1 MNFFY
6 KIINNINS
14 DIMDNIV
21 GSRTNLE
28 LEINEY
34 GVQRE
39 VKKGFR
45 YHLIRYQNEDDLYIK
60 LKQELLFFLKKLK
73 FKKGD
78 FVLISG
84 IGNENHTVDSVGP
97 KTLNYI
103 KTNAYLKNK
112 LDKDTKVAAIEPRVL
127 YQTGIKTEMI
137 IKGVVDEIKPNLLIL
152 IDSLVSD
159 NITYLN
165 HVIELTDA
173 GLIQG
178 YGIKGLESEITKKS
192 IGIPVLLIGVCTAL
206 EICLNDTFYILSDK
220 NIDEFV
226 NEICP
231 TIGKCIN
238 EVLDSL

>member
-6 KIINNINS
+6 KMINNTNS
-14 DIMDNIV
+14 DIMNNIV

-34 GVQRE
+34 GVQRKL
-39 VKKGFR
+39 KKGFR
-45 YHLIRYQNEDDLYIK
+45 YHSIRYQNEDDLYIK
-60 LKQELLFFLKKLK
+60 LKQELLFFLKKLN

-78 FVLISG
+78 FVLVCG
-84 IGNENHTVDSVGP
+84 IGNENHTADSIGP
-97 KTLNYI
+97 KTLYYI
-103 KTNAYLKNK
+103 KTNAYLKNILVK
-112 LDKDTKVAAIEPRVL
+112 ETKVAAIEPRVL
-127 YQTGIKTEMI
+127 FQTGIKTEKI
-137 IKGVVDEIKPNLLIL
+137 IKGIVDEIKPNLLIL

-165 HVIELTDA
+165 HIIELTDA

-178 YGIKGLESEITKKS
+178 YGINELESELTNNS
-192 IGIPVLLIGVCTAL
+192 MGIPVLLIGVCTAL
-206 EICLNDTFYILSDK
+206 EIFINDSYYILSDK

-231 TIGKCIN
+231 IIGKCLN
-238 EVLDSL
+238 EVIDSL